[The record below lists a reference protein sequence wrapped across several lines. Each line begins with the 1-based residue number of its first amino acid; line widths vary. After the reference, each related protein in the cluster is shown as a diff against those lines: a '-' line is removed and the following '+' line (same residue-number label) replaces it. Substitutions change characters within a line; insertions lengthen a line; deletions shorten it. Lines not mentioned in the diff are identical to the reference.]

1 MTCKILHDGI
11 CGLQEGESAPYTV
24 ELVVDMSLFAYTHD
38 EDGNPTNEVYEFFTN
53 PGTAV
58 LQERHE
64 RN

>member
-38 EDGNPTNEVYEFFTN
+38 EEGNATDKVYEFFTN
-53 PGTAV
+53 PGTACTP
-58 LQERHE
+58 RKI
-64 RN
+64 